1 MTRWGMAVNLTKCAG
16 CQTCTMACKLD
27 NKTPAGVMWRNV
39 RDVEFGKYPNVKR
52 FFLPVQCMQCLHP
65 SCLEVCPTTA
75 TKRRPDGI
83 VFIDYEKCIGCGYC
97 VLACPYEARWLI
109 REIESYYDEVDT
121 DTSGTAA
128 SFRENHYKDLVGI
141 CTKCD
146 FCMDRIDAGLK
157 AGKIVGKDPEA
168 TPVCANS
175 CLANAITFGDL
186 EDPSSELSRVIK
198 DRHAFRLHPEL
209 GNDPSVYY
217 YW

>member
-27 NKTPAGVMWRNV
+27 NNTPPSVMWRNV
-39 RDVEFGKYPNVKR
+39 RDIEVGTYPNVKR
-52 FFLPVQCMQCLHP
+52 FFLPVQCMQCSHP

-109 REIESYYDEVDT
+109 REIESYYDKADIEPD
-121 DTSGTAA
+121 SPA
-128 SFRENHYKDLVGI
+128 SFRNRDRYQNLIGI

-146 FCMDRIDAGLK
+146 FCMDKIDAGLK
-157 AGKIVGKDPEA
+157 ASKTVGRDPEA
-168 TPVCANS
+168 TPVCVNS
-175 CLANAITFGDL
+175 CLARAITFGDL
-186 EDPSSELSRVIK
+186 DDPSSEISQVIEN
-198 DRHAFRLHPEL
+198 RHAFTLHPEI